1 MELLDRDHNKNT
13 RFCLLK
19 RTSRALHE
27 RLKKWKRL
35 KGWGV
40 GGWSVAADPE
50 AGSYLLPATGFAFAL
65 HKGRST
71 MESQFF
77 SAPKLGAVSQSDE
90 EAVREIIFDTD
101 SLGFLDDGEQLDPSK
116 PSRGA
121 ATWRRLT
128 QLLAHDR

>member
-1 MELLDRDHNKNT
+1 
-13 RFCLLK
+13 
-19 RTSRALHE
+19 
-27 RLKKWKRL
+27 
-35 KGWGV
+35 
-40 GGWSVAADPE
+40 
-50 AGSYLLPATGFAFAL
+50 
-65 HKGRST
+65 